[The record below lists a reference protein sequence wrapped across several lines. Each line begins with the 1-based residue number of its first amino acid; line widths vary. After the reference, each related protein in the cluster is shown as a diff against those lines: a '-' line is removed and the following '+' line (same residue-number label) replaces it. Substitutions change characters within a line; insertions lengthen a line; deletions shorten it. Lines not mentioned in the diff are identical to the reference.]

1 MITPEFKEAYEK
13 LNPEQKTAVDT
24 IEGPVMVVA
33 GPGTGKTQV
42 LTLRIANILLKTDT
56 RPENILALTF
66 TEAAATNM
74 RKRLQKIIGS
84 TAHRVQITTFHSF
97 CNDVIQRYPE
107 YFPRIAGARNLT
119 QVQATEI
126 VEQVVLGADLKI
138 LRPWGDPALYVGDI
152 IRRIEEL
159 KREGLSPEEFEEVV
173 NKAQK
178 NIESRDDL
186 YHQKGAYKGRMK
198 GEFADELR
206 KIEKN
211 KELALVY
218 KEYQRTLFEKRFY
231 DYSDMI
237 VEVLKVLKAASQKP
251 EAEEL
256 KHILQENHQYILV
269 DEHQDTNQAQNKI
282 LEIICDFHSEPNIFV
297 VGDVKQ
303 AIFRFQGASIEN
315 FLYFK
320 NKYPNAKLIEL
331 FRNYRSTQEI
341 LDSAFSLTAES
352 LELKAEGKAKGE
364 NIKIASFKNE
374 TIENYWVASQIKNMA
389 GDTAVIYRTNKD
401 AFAMSLV
408 LKKLGIKHV
417 IESDEDLMSEKYVVK
432 LVAILYAVNFL
443 GNDDYIVEALHL
455 EEFGIDPIDSYKL
468 LRRASQERKSI
479 FEVETEGRHKQ
490 IFDLFRHWS
499 KAAHEEEVTML
510 LEKILSESGILDSMI
525 ASKDAEAFLGIERFF
540 DEAKTFSLNNGGAKL
555 NQFVNYLDIIKSH
568 KIFIRRPRTG
578 NGECQVRLM
587 TAHRAKGLEF
597 DNVFIIGASDR
608 SFGPKARRERL
619 PLIEAVYELDP
630 SSSKEDFDEASDERR
645 LFYVALTRAKK
656 NLFITY
662 SESDLEGREAL
673 PSPFIQEIRD
683 DRKQIIDTDKFQKEI
698 EEDRSVLYAESKLK
712 NLREVDKEF
721 VNELWQSHILSVTAL
736 NNYLECPWKYFYRNL
751 LRIPEVQEKYLIY
764 GSCMHGAVDDMF
776 RAYRQAGKTDKGHLL
791 DSFERHLM
799 NSVLSKKEKEE
810 ALARG
815 KEALSIWFDERSS
828 SWQHLVMTEFPIKCV
843 EVEGVQIGGKLD
855 KVEIVKGSD
864 VIVTDYKT
872 GRAKSR
878 NEIEGNLPAGRQGTK
893 DSNGDIKR
901 QLVFYQLLLNLWND
915 GQYKMQK
922 GIIEFLEPTLS
933 TSSGQ
938 AGKIKVEEFEI
949 TPDEVEELKETIKRV
964 ADEITN
970 LKFWDKTCGE
980 KDCKWCGYRKLV

>member
-1 MITPEFKEAYEK
+1 MTSPEFKEAYKK
-13 LNPEQKTAVDT
+13 LNPEQRVAVDT

-84 TAHRVQITTFHSF
+84 TAYRILITTFHSF
-97 CNDVIQRYPE
+97 CNDIIQRYPE
-107 YFPRIAGARNLT
+107 YFPRIAGAKNLT
-119 QVQATEI
+119 QVQATEM
-126 VEQVVLGADLKI
+126 VEQIVLNADLKI
-138 LRPWGDPALYVGDI
+138 LRPWGDPTLYVGDI
-152 IRRIEEL
+152 LRKIEEL
-159 KREGLSPEEFEEVV
+159 KREGLDPEEFEELV
-173 NKAQK
+173 NKSEK
-178 NIESRDDL
+178 DIESRDDL
-186 YHQKGAYKGRMK
+186 YHEKGAYKGRLK

-218 KEYQRTLFEKRFY
+218 KEYQKTLLEKRFY

-237 VEVLKVLKAASQKP
+237 IEVLKVLKVASQKS

-256 KHILQENHQYILV
+256 KQILQENHQYILV

-282 LEIICDFHSEPNIFV
+282 LEIICDFHEEPNVFV

-320 NKYPNAKLIEL
+320 NKYPSAKLIEL

-341 LDSAFSLTAES
+341 LDSAYSLTSES
-352 LELKAEGKAKGE
+352 LELSAESKDKGE
-364 NIKIASFKNE
+364 NIKVASFKNE
-374 TIENYWVASQIKNMA
+374 TLENYWVANQIKNIT
-389 GDTAVIYRTNKD
+389 GDTAVIYRTNKG
-401 AFAMSLV
+401 AFAMSLA
-408 LKKLGIKHV
+408 LKKIGVRHV
-417 IESDEDLMSEKYVVK
+417 IESDEDLMSEKFVK
-432 LVAILYAVNFL
+432 KLTAIMYAVNHL
-443 GNDDYIVEALHL
+443 GDDTYMVEALHL
-455 EEFGIDPIDSYKL
+455 EEFGVDPIDSYKL
-468 LRRASQERKSI
+468 LRKASQERKSVYEI
-479 FEVETEGRHKQ
+479 ESGGSCKKTL
-490 IFDLFRHWS
+490 DLLKHWS
-499 KAAHEEEVTML
+499 KAAKEEELTIL
-510 LEKILSESGILDSMI
+510 LEKILRESGILNSMV
-525 ASKDAEAFLGIERFF
+525 ASRDAEAFLGIERFF
-540 DEAKTFSLNNGGAKL
+540 DEAKTFSLNNGGANL
-555 NQFVNYLDIIKSH
+555 SEFINYLEVIRTH

-578 NGECQVRLM
+578 SGECPVRLM

-608 SFGPKARRERL
+608 AFGPKAKRDKL
-619 PLIEAVYELDP
+619 PLIAQVLNPKSEILN
-630 SSSKEDFDEASDERR
+630 EDGASDERR

-662 SESDLEGREAL
+662 SECDTEGREAL
-673 PSPFIQEIRD
+673 PSPFIGEIRG
-683 DRKQIIDTDKFQKEI
+683 DRLQIVDTEQFQEEI
-698 EEDRSVLYAESKLK
+698 ERDRSVLYSESKLK
-712 NLREVDKEF
+712 NLREIDKEF

-751 LRIPEVQEKYLIY
+751 LRIPEVQEKYLVY
-764 GSCMHGAVDDMF
+764 GSCMHAAVEDMF
-776 RAYRQAGKTDKGHLL
+776 KSGKKDKEYLL
-791 DSFERHLM
+791 NSFERHLM
-799 NSVLSKKEKEE
+799 SSVLSSKEKEE
-810 ALARG
+810 ALGRG
-815 KEALSIWFDERSS
+815 QEALSVWFDERSS
-828 SWQHLVMTEFPIKCV
+828 SWTREVMIEFPVRCV

-855 KVEIVKGSD
+855 KVELLGGDNVA
-864 VIVTDYKT
+864 VTDYKT

-893 DSNGDIKR
+893 KKRGDIKR
-901 QLVFYQLLLNLWND
+901 QLVFYQLLLDHYND

-922 GIIEFLEPTLS
+922 GIIEFLEPTDS
-933 TSSGQ
+933 
-938 AGKIKVEEFEI
+938 GKIKIEEFEI
-949 TPDEVEELKETIKRV
+949 TSDEVEELKGAIKRV

-970 LKFWDKTCGE
+970 LKFWDKTCE
-980 KDCKWCGYRKLV
+980 DKDCKWCGYRKLV